1 MAQTAT
7 TGNLENAQ
15 RIIISS
21 ARYTEEHNAPA
32 LALIEQFSLPKGAK
46 QVTVP
51 KVGQMS
57 MSDLTDGQDIIDE
70 EDIGM
75 TTVDLTASEVGAKVI
90 LTDKLV
96 RQSAPNVFSMIG
108 RQLGD
113 GMARKKDTDVIAL
126 WSSLNGG
133 TVLGGDNQEMNAAN
147 THAVISNAKA
157 NKFGNQLY
165 LIHHPNAVAAL
176 SKESATIAGTAGGEL
191 SNGWSVDLLKN
202 FYSGLRPINN
212 VPIFEDGNIEK
223 AANDS
228 GYGVIAD
235 KGAMAALTSVDT
247 RTERQRDASLRA
259 TEVVMTADYGVFE
272 LDDTRGA
279 AIQFEMG
286 DLSTSQELTERGDS
300 WQE

>member
-15 RIIISS
+15 RIIISA

-32 LALIEQFSLPKGAK
+32 LALIEQFKLPKGAK
-46 QVTVP
+46 QMTVP
-51 KVGQMS
+51 KVNQMT

-70 EDIGM
+70 EEIGM

-96 RQSAPNVFSMIG
+96 RQSAPNVMSIIG

-113 GMARKKDTDVIAL
+113 GMARKKDNDVLAL
-126 WSSLNGG
+126 YTNLNGG
-133 TVLGGDNQEMNAAN
+133 SKLGAA
-147 THAVISNAKA
+147 TKFMKASNVQAIIAYAKA
-157 NKFGNQLY
+157 NKFGSQLY
-165 LIHHPNAVAAL
+165 ILHHPNAVAYL
-176 SKESATIAGTAGGEL
+176 SKESAVVASSGSAAMPE
-191 SNGWSVDLLKN
+191 GWSHDLLGN
-202 FYSGLRPINN
+202 FWSGLRPMNN
-212 VPIFEDGNIEK
+212 VPIFEDGNIT
-223 AANDS
+223 ADS
-228 GYGVIAD
+228 ADDGIGVIAD
-235 KGAMAALTSVDT
+235 KSAMAALTSVDT

-279 AIQFEMG
+279 GVTFDI
-286 DLSTSQELTERGDS
+286 DELVS
-300 WQE
+300 NN

>member
-32 LALIEQFSLPKGAK
+32 LALIEQFKLPKGAK

-51 KVGQMS
+51 KVGTMT
-57 MSDLTDGQDIIDE
+57 MSDLVDGQDIIDE

-96 RQSAPNVFSMIG
+96 RQSAPNVFSIIG
-108 RQLGD
+108 RQLGE

-126 WSSLNGG
+126 YSALNSG
-133 TVLGGDNQEMNAAN
+133 TDLSADGRLMTPAN
-147 THAVISNAKA
+147 VHAIISQAKA
-157 NKFGNQLY
+157 NKYGSQVYIL
-165 LIHHPNAVAAL
+165 HHPNAVAQL
-176 SKESATIAGTAGGEL
+176 SKGAATVATGNAGAIAAGMGEVT
-191 SNGWSVDLLKN
+191 SGWSADLLGN

-212 VPIFEDGNIEK
+212 VAIFEDGNIDK
-223 AANDS
+223 VSGVDS
-228 GYGVIAD
+228 GVGVIAD
-235 KGAMAALTSVDT
+235 KSAMAALTSVDT

-279 AIQFEMG
+279 PVTFEIG
-286 DLSTSQELTERGDS
+286 DIATA
-300 WQE
+300 